1 MQKHSQKSLQLS
13 FLGGVGEVGKNM
25 MALEYD
31 NEIIVIDCGL
41 AFPSDEMQGVDL
53 VIPDTTYL
61 VQNKDKIKGIV
72 ITHGHEDHI
81 GALPYVLYDINAP
94 IYASKLS
101 CALIENKFK
110 EHKKIKNKPNCV
122 KTGSVVKIGK
132 YFSVEFVKVTHSIS
146 GAMGM
151 AITTPVGVYFH
162 TGDFKIDYTPIDG
175 EPIDFLRLTEIAR
188 KGVLLMTSDSTNA
201 ERPGFSMSER
211 KVGATLSNLFAIHKT
226 KRIIIATF
234 ASNVHRIQQIL
245 NICEEM
251 GRKVIFTGRSMLNI
265 CETAAKIGELRF
277 NREIVGD
284 VNNMSKYKDEEVC
297 ILCTGSQGEP
307 NSALSRMAN
316 GEFPKIDIGS
326 NDYVI
331 FSSSSIPGNEKEIND
346 VINRLYIKGAQVIY
360 ESLAEVHVSGH
371 AYQDE
376 LKTMLSLIRPK
387 FFIPCHG
394 EFRHLMSHRNL
405 AISMGMNARNTLI
418 PELGDKINISKNCIK
433 KVGTVPAGIK
443 LVDGLEVS
451 DANGVVQ
458 KDRAQL
464 ATEGLCIVT
473 ITISSKNYS
482 LTSKPDLYSKGF
494 IYIKDNQ
501 AVIDEAKD
509 LVINTIIGTNFK
521 NQDWSMIKN
530 NVKKVLSNYF
540 FKKIKR
546 RPMIVPIIIETSE
559 K

>member
-1 MQKHSQKSLQLS
+1 MK
-13 FLGGVGEVGKNM
+13 
-25 MALEYD
+25 
-31 NEIIVIDCGL
+31 
-41 AFPSDEMQGVDL
+41 PS
-53 VIPDTTYL
+53 
-61 VQNKDKIKGIV
+61 
-72 ITHGHEDHI
+72 
-81 GALPYVLYDINAP
+81 
-94 IYASKLS
+94 
-101 CALIENKFK
+101 
-110 EHKKIKNKPNCV
+110 
-122 KTGSVVKIGK
+122 
-132 YFSVEFVKVTHSIS
+132 
-146 GAMGM
+146 
-151 AITTPVGVYFH
+151 
-162 TGDFKIDYTPIDG
+162 
-175 EPIDFLRLTEIAR
+175 
-188 KGVLLMTSDSTNA
+188 
-201 ERPGFSMSER
+201 
-211 KVGATLSNLFAIHKT
+211 
-226 KRIIIATF
+226 
-234 ASNVHRIQQIL
+234 
-245 NICEEM
+245 
-251 GRKVIFTGRSMLNI
+251 
-265 CETAAKIGELRF
+265 
-277 NREIVGD
+277 
-284 VNNMSKYKDEEVC
+284 EVC
-297 ILCTGSQGEP
+297 LLCTGSQGEP

-418 PELGDKINISKNCIK
+418 PELGDKINISKTCIK

-494 IYIKDNQ
+494 TNPMNAQKILSTLKIIKQ
-501 AVIDEAKD
+501 
-509 LVINTIIGTNFK
+509 
-521 NQDWSMIKN
+521 
-530 NVKKVLSNYF
+530 
-540 FKKIKR
+540 
-546 RPMIVPIIIETSE
+546 
-559 K
+559 